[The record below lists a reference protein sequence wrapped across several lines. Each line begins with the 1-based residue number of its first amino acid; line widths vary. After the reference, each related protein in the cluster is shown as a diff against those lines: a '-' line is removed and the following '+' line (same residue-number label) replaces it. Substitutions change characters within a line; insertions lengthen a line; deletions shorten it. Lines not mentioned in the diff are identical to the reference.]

1 AELMPLGDLHRHLS
15 ELDSSED
22 IVLHCKSGMR
32 SMQALEQ
39 LQGAGF
45 KRVRSLRG
53 GINAYAREVD
63 ESIPTY

>member
-1 AELMPLGDLHRHLS
+1 
-15 ELDSSED
+15 
-22 IVLHCKSGMR
+22 MR